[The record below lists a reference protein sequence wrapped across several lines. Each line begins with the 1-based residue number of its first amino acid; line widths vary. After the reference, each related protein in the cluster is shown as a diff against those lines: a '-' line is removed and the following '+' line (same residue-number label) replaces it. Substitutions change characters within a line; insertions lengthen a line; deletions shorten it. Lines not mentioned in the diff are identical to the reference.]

1 MFFLVFKIFI
11 RLYFVCISK
20 LFPEYHRRWTV
31 YFNTLLLWS
40 NAVEFRFQGPTF
52 FPILLQNLCIKV
64 RYAIRNALQLRTRTA
79 TSFGKNL
86 AQISNSLKW
95 FPFIQTRLEEKK
107 SVACENKKLI
117 FPAMIYKD
125 LSSWKIVIYWLIM
138 KVTANAS
145 FYRCKTI
152 QFIHSKPL
160 FLRTERKEEGIEN
173 DFKVPSIIHCQ
184 SH

>member
-1 MFFLVFKIFI
+1 MFFLVCKIFI

-40 NAVEFRFQGPTF
+40 NAVEFRFQGLSF

-125 LSSWKIVIYWLIM
+125 LSSWKIVIYWLITTD
-138 KVTANAS
+138 TANAS
-145 FYRCKTI
+145 FYRCKTV
-152 QFIHSKPL
+152 QFIHKDRC
-160 FLRTERKEEGIEN
+160 FFERKERKKGLSLILKSLSRN
-173 DFKVPSIIHCQ
+173 Q
-184 SH
+184 SY